1 MAKEQE
7 KLLSIT
13 QLFLFCASFL
23 ITLGLLKAASE
34 VIVPFLIS
42 LAVAIIFSPLFTF
55 LESKKIPK
63 IVSLVF
69 VLSFMLLPL
78 SIASS
83 YIADEIKDFTQH
95 YHIIKEQFMQHL
107 YSYIEKLYG
116 YGIEFSYEQIKDF
129 LQRIDVAGFFKKLIA
144 QANNQFSNIFL
155 IIFMVAFMLVE
166 SDIFHKKMIAI
177 SQRYDIDTAVI
188 SEIIEK
194 VKSYF
199 IIKMKTSMLTG
210 FLVFLVLWY
219 FHIKYSLVLAVIAF
233 LFNFIPVVGS
243 IIAAIPAVLL
253 ALLQYDMLHMFM
265 VTGGYLIINVL
276 VGNILEPRIMGKG
289 LGLSALVIFLSMTF
303 WGWMFGPTGMILSVP
318 LTMTLQYLFAQY
330 PETKWVAIL
339 LSDEVGIEKEQ
350 KKLKP

>member
-1 MAKEQE
+1 MQRKQI
-7 KLLSIT
+7 KSSSIT

-23 ITLGLLKAASE
+23 ITLALLRSASE
-34 VIVPFLIS
+34 IIVPFLIS
-42 LAVAIIFSPLFTF
+42 LAVAIIFSPFFTF

-63 IVSLVF
+63 IISLIF
-69 VLSFMLLPL
+69 VISIILLPL

-83 YIADEIKDFTQH
+83 YIADEVRDFTQH
-95 YHIIKEQFMQHL
+95 YQSIKEQFIQHL
-107 YSYIEKLYG
+107 YMYIDKLHEFG
-116 YGIEFSYEQIKDF
+116 LEFSYDQVKE
-129 LQRIDVAGFFKKLIA
+129 LLHRIDVASFFKKIIS
-144 QANNQFSNIFL
+144 QANSQFSNIFL

-177 SQRYDIDTAVI
+177 SQKYHVDTAVI
-188 SEIIEK
+188 NEIIEK

-219 FHIKYSLVLAVIAF
+219 FHIKYSVVLALIAF
-233 LFNFIPVVGS
+233 LFNFIPVIGS

-253 ALLQYDMLHMFM
+253 ALLQYDIFTMLM
-265 VTGGYLIINVL
+265 VIGGYLFINIL

-318 LTMTLQYLFAQY
+318 LTMVLQYLFAQY
-330 PETKWVAIL
+330 QETKWIAIL
-339 LSDEVGIEKEQ
+339 LSDEVSIADTKGTR
-350 KKLKP
+350 L